1 MCVCAHVCVH
11 TLRHDTSP
19 LGVLEEG
26 SLEGI
31 GWVLSGHS
39 LKHNLMSLISFCV
52 IFLEL
57 LLVQESKLFALRISH
72 PASSTEESRKTLSFS
87 QGSRTFKVIVFSVN

>member
-1 MCVCAHVCVH
+1 MRVCVCVCVCVCAHVCVH

-26 SLEGI
+26 DLEGI

-39 LKHNLMSLISFCV
+39 LKCNFMSLISFCV

-57 LLVQESKLFALRISH
+57 LLVQER
-72 PASSTEESRKTLSFS
+72 
-87 QGSRTFKVIVFSVN
+87 